1 MIINSFS
8 LESIEFRAH
17 ISVRRSLIRK
27 VKYEKGSSILWSKIR
42 LLPICCVLI
51 MKGNQYGNDS
61 NYWDTLESRLFEQF
75 LADPDRSSDSS
86 RHYVHQIRS
95 LTFHLA

>member
-1 MIINSFS
+1 
-8 LESIEFRAH
+8 
-17 ISVRRSLIRK
+17 
-27 VKYEKGSSILWSKIR
+27 
-42 LLPICCVLI
+42 

-95 LTFHLA
+95 LTFPLA